1 MLKHSQAAPPLRTL
15 DWVSP
20 PQFEWLLEE
29 FKGDLSLVAMEMR
42 SERQGPFEYWDLRR
56 LWYALIEGA
65 SGSHSHPNIGQA
77 PPKMHGL
84 PLLASTAPCRLSL
97 LCVFC
102 LLLLFP
108 IPFSPHSIPLYRP
121 LAFSEWFS
129 VSNLF
134 DGCCSAYE
142 MQQSEVLMLEQE
154 ESELELAIATSE
166 YIMG

>member
-1 MLKHSQAAPPLRTL
+1 MLTNFLLSAVIVRSLRVRSETLVLLGMLKHSQAAPPLRTL

-84 PLLASTAPCRLSL
+84 PLLASTAPCRLSFAL
-97 LCVFC
+97 CLLSSAPVPDSFLTSLYSSLSPLFLRVVLCVQ
-102 LLLLFP
+102 P
-108 IPFSPHSIPLYRP
+108 
-121 LAFSEWFS
+121 
-129 VSNLF
+129 V
-134 DGCCSAYE
+134 
-142 MQQSEVLMLEQE
+142 
-154 ESELELAIATSE
+154 
-166 YIMG
+166 